1 MQDDETEHDHA
12 IVPVIGDGVLTLPF
26 ERIEEMDVP
35 AGFGALLMGESASN
49 MQANNRDGRNI
60 ATIAMGA
67 LQAGVARVH
76 NELGVEESRAISG
89 VMATPIA
96 PPATSG
102 S

>member
-1 MQDDETEHDHA
+1 MPSDTEHDHA
-12 IVPVIGDGVLTLPF
+12 DPVIGDGVVTLTPF
-26 ERIEEMDVP
+26 EREEEMDVP

-76 NELGVEESRAISG
+76 NELGTEESRAISG

-96 PPATSG
+96 PPATG
-102 S
+102 GN